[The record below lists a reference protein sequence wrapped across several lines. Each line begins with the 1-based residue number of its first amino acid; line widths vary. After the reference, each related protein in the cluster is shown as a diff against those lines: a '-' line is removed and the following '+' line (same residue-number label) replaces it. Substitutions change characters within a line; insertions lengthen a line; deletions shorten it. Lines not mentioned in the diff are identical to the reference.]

1 MKMLNKISLSM
12 VFLFILILTTLS
24 CKDKV
29 NFSGEW
35 TLDRQKT
42 DLTDNNLFLAKFTVT
57 QKENI
62 LQTSRTYENEFGEQ
76 YPFDEPL
83 TLDGKEYKITVY
95 DMPRTSA
102 ARWSEDKK
110 SLIIDSHIIFSTDYG
125 DLEIESTETWTLI
138 EKGTVLS
145 LHYTSKSVE
154 GDFEGTFFYNKVLS
168 DQ

>member
-1 MKMLNKISLSM
+1 MLKKISLSM
-12 VFLFILILTTLS
+12 VLLLILSFAILS

-35 TLDRQKT
+35 TLDREKT
-42 DLTDNNLFLAKFTVT
+42 DLTGNNLFLAKFTVT
-57 QKENI
+57 QKESN
-62 LQTSRTYENEFGEQ
+62 LLTVRTYENEYGEQ

-83 TLDGKEYKITVY
+83 TLDGKEYKITIY

-110 SLIIDSHIIFSTDYG
+110 SLIIDSHIVFYNDYG
-125 DLEIESTETWTLI
+125 ELEIESTETWTLT

-154 GDFEGTFFYNKVLS
+154 GEFEGTFFYNKVQS
-168 DQ
+168 DK